1 MPNFNLNRDIV
12 QTNKYLFVVVAD
24 NEAEANKKLDEY
36 LESQSPMLYSY
47 SEDKS
52 IGCYDREADV

>member
-12 QTNKYLFVVVAD
+12 QTNRYMFVVEAD

-36 LESQSPMLYSY
+36 LDCQTPILWSH
-47 SEDKS
+47 SEDKTIS
-52 IGCYDREADV
+52 CYDREADV

>member
-36 LESQSPMLYSY
+36 LESQSPIVFTHSNDNTI
-47 SEDKS
+47 S
-52 IGCYDREADV
+52 CYDREADV